1 MTLIPILAISV
12 AIPLTCVATL
22 GRIIP
27 MGKRILHIYGK
38 TRLQSDYCEH
48 CRRDSFITDGLFVCC
63 DREAAEKPVDDC
75 KFHCDMV
82 GVRKRQPTKAVTD
95 KVLREQGGKCI
106 YCDAVFGTYRTR
118 PGKTKEELVTIEWDH
133 SQPFV
138 YTGRNDGF
146 VAACGPCNRHKHAKV
161 FDSLEDARAW
171 CRLWL

>member
-1 MTLIPILAISV
+1 MEGYVAADYRGPKSCPGMTLIPILAISV

-48 CRRDSFITDGLFVCC
+48 CRR
-63 DREAAEKPVDDC
+63 DDC

-138 YTGRNDGF
+138 YTGRNGGF

-161 FDSLEDARAW
+161 FDSLEDAR